1 MSGEAIPAEKNP
13 IPLTA
18 LGKCPL
24 HYPNPQPLPLIEIG
38 EGEHLSFREKD
49 KANVKTQCFA
59 SPPVIASPPAIASI
73 PCYGLHLPTRRHLGL
88 PAHLT
93 YGLYPNNGIAARIPR
108 ASRFPL
114 NKGESPKD
122 KEDSSKYRQNL
133 LAKARIKNRRQHPR
147 HK

>member
-1 MSGEAIPAEKNP
+1 MPA
-13 IPLTA
+13 PL
-18 LGKCPL
+18 
-24 HYPNPQPLPLIEIG
+24 PQPLPLIEIG
-38 EGEHLSFREKD
+38 EEEHLSFREKD
-49 KANVKTQCFA
+49 KANLQTQC
-59 SPPVIASPPAIASI
+59 IASPPAIAPI

-114 NKGESPKD
+114 NKEECPKD

-133 LAKARIKNRRQHPR
+133 LAKARL
-147 HK
+147 